1 MHGAQML
8 NTHRAAH
15 SPRNNGGEASNR
27 LNLYNHAS
35 QTIDFKGLKN
45 EDVQIS
51 SIRTELAQQMQ

>member
-1 MHGAQML
+1 MQA
-8 NTHRAAH
+8 
-15 SPRNNGGEASNR
+15 
-27 LNLYNHAS
+27 